1 VPGFGMLQDTF
12 DDGVRDPVLWSASYG
27 DVVEVGGRARVPCTT
42 DYSAYGSA
50 LVYSLAGAQVACRV
64 YPPAAGGALV
74 EALAEVLVL
83 SGTGGTDAGFSL
95 NVVTGLLK
103 LISRV
108 GYGDVGEVALA
119 YSPTDHAW
127 VRLREAAGSLYWETS
142 PDGVTWTVRRTA
154 ASPTWVSNANLSVV
168 LAGHRDS
175 GTGDYSQFDNFN
187 IVRSGGLRS
196 LQRSLA
202 GPGPYPR
209 TTSTVKGA

>member
-1 VPGFGMLQDTF
+1 MPGFGMLQDDF
-12 DDGVRDPVLWSASYG
+12 ADGVRDPVLWSASYG
-27 DVVEVGGRARVPCTT
+27 DVTEAGGRARVPCTT
-42 DYSAYGSA
+42 AYSAYESA
-50 LVYSLAGAQVACRV
+50 LAYRLAGAQVACRV

-95 NVVTGLLK
+95 NAVTGLLK

-108 GYGDVGEVALA
+108 GYGDGGEVSLT

-127 VRLREAAGSLYWETS
+127 VRLREGVGSLHWETS

-154 ASPTWVSNANLSVV
+154 ASPAWVSNTNLSIV

-175 GTGDYSQFDNFN
+175 GTGDVSEFDNFN